1 MNINSN
7 TKKNEANQQ
16 HTNNQ
21 FITFLYNIVK
31 ICKHEFL
38 MSRILVVISLIIA
51 LCIVLLALS
60 SNGKMLYYSSIIIF
74 TSFAF
79 LIFGISYF
87 LSIAMSFYHG
97 IFGKYAYLT
106 HSLPITLDSILF
118 AKIFV
123 FMLWSLVLIAES
135 CALGFVLYNSVEYFK
150 ILKINISDILFAICN
165 WFSWT
170 LFEIT
175 YIFMITALVHRKK
188 SFLFLH
194 GIIIYFAIKILLSI
208 ILIIFIDKTNI
219 DITRNIYIIM
229 PLVCSIVWYMVCK
242 YILVYKL
249 NL

>member
-1 MNINSN
+1 MSINSN

-118 AKIFV
+118 AK
-123 FMLWSLVLIAES
+123 M
-135 CALGFVLYNSVEYFK
+135 GQ
-150 ILKINISDILFAICN
+150 
-165 WFSWT
+165 
-170 LFEIT
+170 
-175 YIFMITALVHRKK
+175 M
-188 SFLFLH
+188 
-194 GIIIYFAIKILLSI
+194 
-208 ILIIFIDKTNI
+208 
-219 DITRNIYIIM
+219 
-229 PLVCSIVWYMVCK
+229 
-242 YILVYKL
+242 
-249 NL
+249 